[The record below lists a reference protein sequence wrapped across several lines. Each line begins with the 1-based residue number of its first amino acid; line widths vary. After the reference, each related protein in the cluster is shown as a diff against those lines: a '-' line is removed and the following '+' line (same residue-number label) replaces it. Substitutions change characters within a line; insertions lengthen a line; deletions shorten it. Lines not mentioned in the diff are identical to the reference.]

1 MDPFDLS
8 TAPIGVPDELV
19 AGSFRAWRS
28 EIDIDDVAFS
38 TECEFRLVSAGVDFT
53 VTGSLISTG
62 LWSFSLV
69 SSTLAGKPEGDYQYR
84 LFAVRLS
91 DSERF
96 ELASGYSRIFGSTAD
111 RRSHARIMVTKIESV
126 LENRADSDVSFYTIK
141 GRQINKMP
149 IQDLIFWLNFYRA
162 EVASEAIA
170 ATGERPKSSVKVRF
184 I

>member
-8 TAPIGVPDELV
+8 AAPIGVPDELV

-28 EIDIDDVAFS
+28 EIDMDDAAFS
-38 TECEFRLVSAGVDFT
+38 VECEFRLVSTGTAFT
-53 VTGSLISTG
+53 ISGALIDTGM
-62 LWSFSLV
+62 WSFSLV
-69 SSTLAGKPEGDYQYR
+69 SSTLTDKPEGEYQYR
-84 LFAVRLS
+84 LFAVRTS
-91 DSERF
+91 DSERL

-149 IQDLIFWLNFYRA
+149 IQDLIYWLNFYRA
-162 EVASEAIA
+162 EVASEVSASG
-170 ATGERPKSSVKVRF
+170 GERRRSSVKVRF